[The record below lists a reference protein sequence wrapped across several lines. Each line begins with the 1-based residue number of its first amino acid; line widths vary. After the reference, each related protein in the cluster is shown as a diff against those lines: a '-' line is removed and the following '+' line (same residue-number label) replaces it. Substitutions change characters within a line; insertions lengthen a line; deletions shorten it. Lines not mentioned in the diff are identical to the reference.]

1 MRATLHTDGGARGNP
16 GPAGIGVVLTD
27 ERGEVIAD
35 LARAIG
41 ATTNNVAEYMALVA
55 GLELALERGIS
66 ELDVRLDSKLVVFQV
81 KGEWK
86 IKDERLRGWATKA
99 QILMGKFDSTT
110 IQHVPREQN
119 AEADALA
126 NQAMDI
132 AELDVEDGWSDP
144 EQESLL
150 E

>member
-1 MRATLHTDGGARGNP
+1 
-16 GPAGIGVVLTD
+16 
-27 ERGEVIAD
+27 
-35 LARAIG
+35 
-41 ATTNNVAEYMALVA
+41 MALVA
-55 GLELALERGIS
+55 GLELALERGIR

-99 QILMGKFDSTT
+99 QILMGKFDSIT

-119 AEADALA
+119 ADADTLA
-126 NQAMDI
+126 NQAMDL